1 MTLCDSAIL
10 NVSDLNAS
18 FKSVV
23 NETAFVEIPLAD
35 KNGSSAL
42 PSSTDSSTNW
52 RNRWSL
58 ILLLV
63 SLIGCITVI
72 IYLCVRV
79 EWVASLSGQVDA
91 TLPILGN
98 VTFNVTLKQEGEL
111 SLSTKLSSLT
121 PNNTLW
127 DQTYVDFRG

>member
-1 MTLCDSAIL
+1 MALRDSAIL

-18 FKSVV
+18 FKSIV

-35 KNGSSAL
+35 QNGSSEL
-42 PSSTDSSTNW
+42 PSSPDSSTHW

-63 SLIGCITVI
+63 SLIGCISVI
-72 IYLCVRV
+72 IYVCVRI
-79 EWVASLSGQVDA
+79 EYVASLSGQVDA

-121 PNNTLW
+121 PNNALW

>member
-1 MTLCDSAIL
+1 MALCDSAIL

-35 KNGSSAL
+35 QNGSSEL
-42 PSSTDSSTNW
+42 PSSPDSSTHW

-79 EWVASLSGQVDA
+79 EYVASLSGQVDV
-91 TLPILGN
+91 TLPALGN
-98 VTFNVTLKQEGEL
+98 VTLNVTLKQEGEL

-121 PNNTLW
+121 PNNALW